1 MAWKTPT
8 RSTLILG
15 LLTTTGVWLPAAVAD
30 ACSEDPCVGSDRWS
44 LFEPQHD
51 VMLEDGVIVFRI
63 GRGEGGE
70 LDDAAALE
78 HVRLSVETTD
88 GVVIEGGF
96 ELVPE
101 LSAVLFIPDE
111 PIPAGA
117 QLEITRSI
125 DNEGIDDREE
135 CQLYGHDTVHTMNV
149 LEGSMA
155 DVFGDTEIAQS
166 HELVPHREYDT
177 LVCCD
182 GAYPEDLADSCGSRE
197 IVWSEGDCTSTRGVG
212 RAVASLAAPEDLPEP
227 ALANLMLLLVA
238 DDGAQVAK
246 LAAGGGT
253 LQLSRPALFDAHF
266 EIVNLAM
273 GEALVTGPTTVGT
286 DWVDALGELDIDP
299 TDALEAACAGPAYV
313 CETIERE
320 DGRQG
325 WDETQCEPW
334 AEEGGETET
343 DSNGDGP
350 DSGGETDGSAT
361 AGLDDGDG
369 GCGCTTGRGSPTGLL
384 VMLGGLLGM
393 STRRRRTSTRPREL

>member
-1 MAWKTPT
+1 V
-8 RSTLILG
+8 S
-15 LLTTTGVWLPAAVAD
+15 
-30 ACSEDPCVGSDRWS
+30 SDRWS
-44 LFEPQHD
+44 VFEPQHD

-63 GRGEGGE
+63 GRGQAGE

-88 GVVIEGGF
+88 GVMIEGGF

-111 PIPAGA
+111 PLPAGA

-155 DVFGDTEIAQS
+155 DVFGDAEIAQS

-182 GAYPEDLADSCGSRE
+182 GAYPEDLADSCGHAE
-197 IVWSEGDCTSTRGVG
+197 IVWSDGDCTATRGVG
-212 RAVASLAAPEDLPEP
+212 LAIASLAAPEGLPES

-286 DWVDALGELDIDP
+286 DWADALGELDIDP
-299 TDALEAACAGPAYV
+299 TDALEAACAGAAYV
-313 CETIERE
+313 CETIELE
-320 DGRQG
+320 HGGQG

-350 DSGGETDGSAT
+350 DSGGETDGST
-361 AGLDDGDG
+361 SAGLEEGDG
-369 GCGCTTGRGSPTGLL
+369 GCGCTTGRGGPTGLL
-384 VMLGGLLGM
+384 VMLGGLLGI
-393 STRRRRTSTRPREL
+393 STRRRRNSEIRRDDIVG